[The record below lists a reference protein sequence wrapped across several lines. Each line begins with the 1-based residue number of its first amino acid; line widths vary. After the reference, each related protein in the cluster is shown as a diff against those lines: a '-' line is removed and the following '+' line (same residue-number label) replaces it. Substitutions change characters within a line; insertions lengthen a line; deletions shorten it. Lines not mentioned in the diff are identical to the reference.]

1 MKLAPAK
8 PIAIL
13 AAAAALAA
21 AAPLAAAPL
30 LMPAVPD
37 YVLAHSQKNA
47 TGAIAE
53 YVPKG
58 QNVNNYSRMITT
70 NLLGGFGRVP
80 SPALIAEFA
89 KRYVAGCPGAKV
101 MAVPMGGSAG
111 ARIDCTRHPAT
122 GKTETVFARAIPA
135 GTDQYLAHITYRYI
149 PMPKETQWA
158 RTFLGAMKIG

>member
-1 MKLAPAK
+1 MRSI
-8 PIAIL
+8 IAAV
-13 AAAAALAA
+13 AATLVATPVA
-21 AAPLAAAPL
+21 AAPLMMLAA
-30 LMPAVPD
+30 PD

-58 QNVNNYSRMITT
+58 QTAQNFTRMITT
-70 NLLGGFGRVP
+70 NLLGGFGKVP
-80 SPALIAEFA
+80 SPALIKEFVG
-89 KRYVAGCPGAKV
+89 RYVASCPGAKV

-135 GTDQYLAHITYRYI
+135 GPDHYLSHITYRYI

-158 RTFLGAMKIG
+158 RQFLGAMKIG

>member
-1 MKLAPAK
+1 VKFAPATRR
-8 PIAIL
+8 AIL
-13 AAAAALAA
+13 GVALVFGT

-58 QNVNNYSRMITT
+58 QTVQNYSRMITT
-70 NLLGGFGRVP
+70 NLLDGFGRVP

-135 GTDQYLAHITYRYI
+135 GADQYLAHITYRYI

>member
-1 MKLAPAK
+1 MKRALAL
-8 PIAIL
+8 I
-13 AAAAALAA
+13 AAAALAA
-21 AAPLAAAPL
+21 PAVAAPL

-58 QNVNNYSRMITT
+58 QTVQNYTRMITT
-70 NLLGGFGRVP
+70 NLLGGFGKVP
-80 SPALIAEFA
+80 SPELIKQFVG
-89 KRYVAGCPGAKV
+89 RYVASCPGAKV

-135 GTDQYLAHITYRYI
+135 GADQYLAHITYRYI
-149 PMPKETQWA
+149 PMPKETLWA
-158 RTFLGAMKIG
+158 RDFLGAMKIG